1 MGCCSS
7 IKSENTEFQISMYS
21 FSMKHTNEFNEV
33 CLDSLPKGDDTDKK
47 LNTTFS
53 SAGSANYLT
62 SRKDLE
68 SAFLMPTVGRLRY

>member
-1 MGCCSS
+1 MGCCS
-7 IKSENTEFQISMYS
+7 IKRENTNFQMSMNS

-33 CLDSLPKGDDTDKK
+33 CLDSLPKGDDNDKK

-53 SAGSANYLT
+53 SVASVNCLT

-68 SAFLMPTVGRLRY
+68 SAFLMPAVNRSRY